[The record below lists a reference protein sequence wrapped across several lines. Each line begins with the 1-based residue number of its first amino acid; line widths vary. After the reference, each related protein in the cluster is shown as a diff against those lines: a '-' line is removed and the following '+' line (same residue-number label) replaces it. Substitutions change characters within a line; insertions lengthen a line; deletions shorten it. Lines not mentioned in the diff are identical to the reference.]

1 MSLRKI
7 LYTPSGRAGA
17 YANGGYA
24 ANIFKGC
31 THGCKYCY
39 VPDFLKMN
47 AEQRKAFKEKV
58 IPAPDVLARITKEV
72 KRLGKLPDPVFL
84 CFTCD
89 PYPVDPLMQTYTRDI
104 IEIILNSDNAVNIL
118 TKSGTRAV
126 RDLDILS
133 TVRRNKVG
141 ATLTFYDEEL
151 CREWEPEAA
160 APINRVEMLRTA
172 KEAGITTWASIEPV
186 IIPGESLKI
195 MELALPYVDE
205 FKIGK
210 WNHNKAADAIDWKQ
224 FAWESIDLMEKNKKR
239 YVLKDDLKA
248 YL

>member
-1 MSLRKI
+1 MSLRKL

-17 YANGGYA
+17 YANSGYA

-39 VPDFLKMN
+39 VPSFLKMN
-47 AEQRKAFKEKV
+47 AEQRHMFETKV
-58 IPAPDVLARITKEV
+58 NPAPDVLARIEKDL
-72 KRLGKLPDPVFL
+72 KRLGELPEPIFL

-89 PYPVDPLMQTYTRDI
+89 PYPVDPLMQIYTRDI
-104 IEIILNSDNAVNIL
+104 INIILDSDNAVNIL
-118 TKSGTRAV
+118 TKGGTRAC
-126 RDLDILS
+126 RDFDMMV
-133 TVRRNKVG
+133 TDRRNKIG
-141 ATLTFYDEEL
+141 ATLTFCNEAL

-160 APINRVEMLRTA
+160 APINRVEMLRRA
-172 KEAGITTWASIEPV
+172 KEMGIATWASIEPV
-186 IIPGESLKI
+186 IIPSESLKI

-210 WNHNKAADAIDWKQ
+210 WNHDKVADAIDWRK
-224 FAWESIDLMEKNKKR
+224 FVADAVALMEQNGKQ
-239 YVLKDDLKA
+239 YMLKDDLKK

>member
-1 MSLRKI
+1 MSLRKL

-17 YANGGYA
+17 YANSGYA

-39 VPDFLKMN
+39 VPSFLKMN
-47 AEQRKAFKEKV
+47 AEQRQAFEAKV
-58 IPAPDVLARITKEV
+58 TPAPDVLARIEKDL
-72 KRLGKLPDPVFL
+72 KRLGELPEPIFL

-89 PYPVDPLMQTYTRDI
+89 PYPVDPLMQIYTRDI
-104 IEIILNSDNAVNIL
+104 INIILDSDNAVNIL
-118 TKSGTRAV
+118 TKGGTRAC
-126 RDLDILS
+126 RDFDMLATD
-133 TVRRNKVG
+133 RRNKIG
-141 ATLTFYDEEL
+141 ATLTFCDEAL

-160 APINRVEMLRTA
+160 APINRVEMLRRA

-186 IIPGESLKI
+186 IIPSESLKI

-210 WNHNKAADAIDWKQ
+210 WNHDQAANAIDWRK
-224 FAWESIDLMEKNKKR
+224 FVADAVALMEQNGKR
-239 YVLKDDLKA
+239 YMLKDDLKK